1 VNRTAI
7 PAGTRVLFVTGTDTG
22 VGKTAVTAALLL
34 SARAWGLKALAL
46 KPVAAG
52 GQWRAGRWVND
63 DAALYQSL
71 CPELTA
77 GDVNPV
83 DLELPLAPHI
93 AAARQG
99 RSLGVGPLVDHVAR
113 VASLHRPDL
122 LLVEGAGGWLVPL
135 NDRETLAD
143 LAREMKAG
151 VVLVVG
157 LRLGCLNHA
166 LLTAAAVR
174 SAGLS
179 LAGWVANTLDPS
191 MVALD
196 ENVATLDL
204 ALPALRLGVVPW
216 LGSAITPD
224 QVATWLDGSPLWSRA

>member
-1 VNRTAI
+1 M

-22 VGKTAVTAALLL
+22 VGKTTITAALLL

-52 GQWRAGRWVND
+52 GEWRDGRWVNE

-71 CPELTA
+71 CPELA
-77 GDVNPV
+77 PAAVNPV

-99 RSLGVGPLVDHVAR
+99 RVLGVQPLVDQVTQVAEQ
-113 VASLHRPDL
+113 HRPDL

-135 NDRETLAD
+135 NEQETLAD
-143 LAREMKAG
+143 LARALGAG

-174 SAGLS
+174 AAGLE
-179 LAGWVANTLDPS
+179 LVGWVANTLDPP
-191 MVALD
+191 MAALE

-204 ALPALRLGVVPW
+204 ALPALRLGAVPW
-216 LGSAITPD
+216 LGAGVTPE
-224 QVATWLDGSPLWSRA
+224 QVATWLDGAPLWSRA